1 MTVSNLMAEQTNESN
16 TVLHLPE
23 GMLGFSRLT
32 RYVLVRDESLHPFL
46 WLRCMDDPDLAFP
59 VVDPQLID
67 KDYMRLIPAKELA
80 GLKIR
85 NRSELLVLVV
95 AILRQEPGE
104 SSVNLK
110 APLLINHTKMIGRQ
124 IILTETDANMRLPVT
139 RTTGVGSTAT
149 PTLVSAG

>member
-1 MTVSNLMAEQTNESN
+1 MADQPNDSN
-16 TVLHLPE
+16 TVIHLPE

-46 WLRCMDDPDLAFP
+46 WLRCVDDPHVAFP
-59 VVDPQLID
+59 VVDPQLIER
-67 KDYMRLIPAKELA
+67 DYLRLIPAKELTS
-80 GLKIR
+80 LKIR

-110 APLLINHTKMIGRQ
+110 APLLINHTKMLGRQ
-124 IILTETDANMRLPVT
+124 IILTDTDSKMRAPVAA
-139 RTTGVGSTAT
+139 TAM
-149 PTLVSAG
+149 VSAG

>member
-1 MTVSNLMAEQTNESN
+1 MNEQTVNDQPNDSN
-16 TVLHLPE
+16 TVIHLPE

-46 WLRCMDDPDLAFP
+46 WLRCVDDPELAFP
-59 VVDPQLID
+59 VVDPQLLE
-67 KDYMRLIPAKELA
+67 KDYLHLIPAKELA
-80 GLKIR
+80 SLKIR

-104 SSVNLK
+104 TSVNLK

-124 IILTETDANMRLPVT
+124 IILTESDSKMRAPVAA
-139 RTTGVGSTAT
+139 TASV
-149 PTLVSAG
+149 PAG